1 MAPYSD
7 TVFNCLEH
15 WLGRLKID
23 LSNYKTSLAL
33 QVVGSLTS
41 LIFLSFAFVNVNGIV
56 GYAGAQPGFGKGGA
70 VLKE

>member
-41 LIFLSFAFVNVNGIV
+41 LILLSVAFVNVNGIV
-56 GYAGAQPGFGKGGA
+56 GYAN
-70 VLKE
+70 L